1 MDPFVAIMYRSL
13 YKQIGLIGLEDDIS
27 YIAALKVLPM
37 FTWLNMDDVHFYT
50 PMNQPWWRNLLFSL
64 KHRHLDHCEGPQK
77 SRSNCNS
84 VWVGIVTVHGWSM
97 TPVSPQGF
105 EEANSK
111 WSWCIGATDVMNTN
125 YRGSLIGWSIT
136 ASTCDIKLSNIAVS
150 KNVVY
155 FGEKYITSV
164 FFFRD
169 ALLRFMPF
177 FLEICWSKASIAT
190 ERRPF
195 CQSMDD
201 CSWKSWCLLFCRV

>member
-1 MDPFVAIMYRSL
+1 MH
-13 YKQIGLIGLEDDIS
+13 
-27 YIAALKVLPM
+27 
-37 FTWLNMDDVHFYT
+37 VHLYT
-50 PMNQPWWRNLLFSL
+50 PMNQPWWRNLGPSAFSIAIWIN
-64 KHRHLDHCEGPQK
+64 CEGPQK

-111 WSWCIGATDVMNTN
+111 MILMHWNNGCYEHKLFG
-125 YRGSLIGWSIT
+125 GSLIGWSIT
-136 ASTCDIKLSNIAVS
+136 ASTCDIKLSNMAVS

-195 CQSMDD
+195 CESMDD